1 MDTILKSPL
10 KRFEIIIP
18 LAAIVLTLI
27 GLSTIKSTIVAGSEL
42 NPVLQANLINI
53 QLMALAIG
61 LLLFTIVSMINYVY
75 FAYLSIPIYVVT
87 VFLLALILVVGEVT
101 RGSMRW
107 FNIGPISF
115 QPSSISIIFLII
127 FFGYYFSAVKSKI
140 NQLRYLILGFV
151 LMAVPM
157 VLLLAEPDLG
167 SALILFFVWFAM
179 LHLTPI
185 SKKKLLIIYVIGL
198 LSIPIGITKLQD
210 YQLKRL
216 TSFVNPQSDPT
227 GSGYNVIQSI
237 IAVGSGQLLGRGWG
251 RGTQSHLQY
260 LPEQHTD
267 FIFATFA
274 EEQGF
279 IGALV
284 LIGLYAII
292 LWRLASLAMRLQRDK
307 FAFYIISGIITW
319 LALHVFINIGMNIG
333 IAPITGIPLL
343 LVSYGGTA
351 MITAWLAFG
360 IVEAIYRHTTS

>member
-10 KRFEIIIP
+10 KHFEVIVP
-18 LAAIVLTLI
+18 LAAIILTLI
-27 GLSTIKSTIVAGSEL
+27 GLSTIKSTIVAGSSS
-42 NPVLQANLINI
+42 NPVLQADLINI

-61 LLLFTIVSMINYVY
+61 LLVFAVVSMINYEY
-75 FAYLSIPIYVVT
+75 FAYLSIPIYIVT
-87 VFLLALILVVGEVT
+87 IFLLALILAVGEVT

-107 FNIGPISF
+107 LNIGPISF
-115 QPSSISIIFLII
+115 QPSSISIIFLIV
-127 FFGYYFSAVKSKI
+127 FFGYYFSAIKNKI
-140 NQLRYLILGFV
+140 NQLKYLGLSFV
-151 LMAVPM
+151 LMAIPM
-157 VLLLAEPDLG
+157 LLLLLEPDLG
-167 SALILFFVWFAM
+167 SALILFFVWFLM

-185 SKKKLLIIYVIGL
+185 SKKKLLTIYVIGIL
-198 LSIPIGITKLQD
+198 LIPVGITKLEG
-210 YQLKRL
+210 YQLQRL
-216 TSFVNPQSDPT
+216 TSFVNPQSDPS

-237 IAVGSGQLLGRGWG
+237 IAVGSGQLFGRGWG

-267 FIFATFA
+267 FIFSTFA

-292 LWRLASLAMRLQRDK
+292 LWRLAVLAIRLQRNK

-360 IVEAIYRHTTS
+360 IVEAIYRHTTN